1 MKKAKLRELLKN
13 RREVKEAKVVKETKK
28 EDKKKVVK

>member
-1 MKKAKLRELLKN
+1 MKKAKLKELLKK
-13 RREVKEAKVVKETKK
+13 RREVKEVKK

>member
-1 MKKAKLRELLKN
+1 MKKAKLKELLKS
-13 RREVKEAKVVKETKK
+13 RREVKEVKK